1 MLFLACCTLWP
12 LLNTLRIDMCGL
24 QILHCVEAVKL
35 SAYADDVVVLISNQN
50 DVNLMLQTL
59 EDFRN
64 VSAKVNRQKS
74 EAIIVG
80 SWQTPLKEVKLF
92 HIWLLNSGIAFLI
105 MFGVQTHSLYLNL
118 D

>member
-1 MLFLACCTLWP
+1 ML
-12 LLNTLRIDMCGL
+12 M
-24 QILHCVEAVKL
+24 
-35 SAYADDVVVLISNQN
+35 ISNQN

-80 SWQTPLKEVKLF
+80 SWLNGEPILPAGLKWTRDSFKYLHVFLGNENAVKNNLKV
-92 HIWLLNSGIAFLI
+92 LLRR
-105 MFGVQTHSLYLNL
+105 
-118 D
+118 